1 MLSYFSFV
9 SAIPGLDRP
18 DSEDLNV
25 VFPLDKYY
33 AAASSPQFA
42 GAGKLIK
49 SVKTIA
55 VCDYNYGDGGPRTLA
70 RESGVNAGD
79 NEFSFTGAAYNI
91 KKSKVCGVGQNKYQS
106 MTMIYLRSGTTQD
119 TAEMQCSVIEN
130 GNLQVTIDNCIPLD
144 AGLKCPVYLEKGCD
158 DK

>member
-9 SAIPGLDRP
+9 SAIPSVDRP
-18 DSEDLNV
+18 DSEDLNI

-42 GAGKLIK
+42 GAGKLIL

-55 VCDYNYGDGGPRTLA
+55 VCDYNFGDGGLRTLA
-70 RESGVNAGD
+70 REPGVKATATD
-79 NEFSFTGAAYNI
+79 FTFTGTEYSI
-91 KKSKVCGVGQNKYQS
+91 KKSQVCGVGQNKYHS
-106 MTMIYLRSGTTQD
+106 MTMVYLRSGETQD

-130 GNLQVTIDNCIPLD
+130 GNLQVTIDSCTPLD
-144 AGLKCPVYLEKGCD
+144 AGLRCPVYLDQGCD